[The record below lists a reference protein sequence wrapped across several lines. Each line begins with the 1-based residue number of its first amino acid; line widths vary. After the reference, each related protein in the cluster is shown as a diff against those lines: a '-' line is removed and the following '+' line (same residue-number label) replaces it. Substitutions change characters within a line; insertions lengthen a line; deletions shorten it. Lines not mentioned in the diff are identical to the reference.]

1 MTAHEVYQLVVGEG
15 GVSPEYFMRRMSV
28 AEVKDYIKGLNRRH
42 RQTWEQTR
50 LLCRFVYGAAGGKNF
65 EMPFSWDNENEEQEE
80 KREATEEE
88 LAALRARAR
97 EMEKKMRIEN

>member
-1 MTAHEVYQLVVGEG
+1 MVVGEG

-65 EMPFSWDNENEEQEE
+65 EMALPWDNEDEDEER
-80 KREATEEE
+80 KEATPEEM
-88 LAALRARAR
+88 AALRERAR
-97 EMEKKMRIEN
+97 EMEKAMNKC

>member
-28 AEVKDYIKGLNRRH
+28 AEVRDYIKGLNRRH
-42 RQTWEQTR
+42 RQAWEQTR
-50 LLCRFVYGAAGGKNF
+50 LLCRFVHGAGGGKNF
-65 EMPFSWDNENEEQEE
+65 NLPFSWDDENGEQEE
-80 KREATEEE
+80 KREATPEE

-97 EMEKKMRIEN
+97 EMEKKLAK